1 MRKGLHFSW
10 ELRRNWLLAVVWLAL
25 TRKLGGN
32 LCEEMKAW
40 VHRYDNPHVKKISN
54 NKFLQF
60 SFKSTA
66 FNPAHNG
73 RVCSTWGNFNF
84 KTFDG
89 DIFYF
94 PGLCNYVFASHCKS
108 VYEEFNIQIRRILVE
123 KIPTLNHITMKLDG
137 VVLEIAKD
145 YVVLNGNRVQ
155 MPYSQSGVIIER
167 SSIYVKVTA
176 KIGLVFMWD
185 EEQSILLEM
194 DEKYANQTCGLCG
207 DFNGNPT
214 YDEFYSNDVKLTAV
228 QFGNM
233 QKMDGPT
240 EVCQDPMPSSPG
252 NCTDN
257 FDNICHRILTGPSF
271 FECNAMVEVN
281 KYIESCVQD
290 LCRCDQSQNSF
301 CICNTI
307 AEYSRQCAHAGGQP
321 QNWRTQELCPKTC
334 PFNMQ
339 YQECGSSC
347 SDTCTNPDRSQFCE
361 DHCMD
366 GCFCPPGTVFDDIN
380 NSGCIPLQ
388 QCSCTYNGNS
398 YAPGTSYSGQCH
410 SCTCTGGQ
418 WSCKD
423 ISCPGTCSVE
433 GGSHISTFDEKH
445 YTIHGDCSYVI
456 SKLCTDDTFT
466 VLGELRKCGL
476 TDTETCLKSV
486 VLSINGGQTIIVIKS
501 GGGVFVNWIYTQ
513 LPISAANVTMFRPSS
528 FFTIIQ
534 TNLGIQLEIQ
544 LIPIMQ
550 VYVHLDP
557 SFKDQTCGL
566 CGNFNNVQLDDFK
579 AMSGVVEG
587 TAAAFANT
595 WKTLASCPD
604 IKNNFENPC
613 SLSIENEKYAQ
624 HWCGLLTDSKG
635 PFAECHSAVNTA
647 VYHSNCMF
655 DTCNCEK
662 SEDCLCAA
670 LSSYVRACANKGV
683 FLSGWRTNICS
694 KYSTSCPKS
703 LSYSYSISS
712 CQPTCRSLSEP
723 DVTCNIKIIPVDGC
737 TCEKGTYMDEY
748 GKCVPA
754 SMCPCYYKGSP
765 VPSGEVVHE
774 NGLVCACAQGKLN
787 CIGALDPKPVCAAP
801 MVYFDCRNAT
811 VGTPGAECQ
820 KSCQTLDMLC
830 YSTQCMSGCMCP
842 AGLVSD
848 GKGNCI
854 AEEECPC
861 VHNDATYQPGE
872 KIKVDCNTCVCKNRM
887 WECSKEKCLGTCAVY
902 GDGHYV
908 TFDDK
913 RYNFNGDCEY
923 TLIQDH
929 CTMSSSVNGTF
940 RVITENI
947 PCGTTGTTCSK
958 SIKIFMGS
966 YELKLSDEHFEVVK
980 RGYGNQL
987 PYKLRYMGIYLM
999 IEINNGLILL
1009 WDKKTSIFI
1018 KLSPDFKGQVCGL
1031 CGNYDGNGINDFT
1044 TRSQSVVGDVLEFG
1058 NSWKASPTCP
1068 DAKCIKDPC
1077 SKNPYRKSWSQ
1088 KQCSIINSQVFA
1100 ACHSQVEPTRYYEA
1114 CVTDACACDAGGDCE
1129 CFCTAVAAYAQ
1140 ACSEVGVCV
1149 SWRTP
1154 SICPMFCDYY
1164 NPEGGCEWHYKA
1176 CGAPCMKTCRNPSGR
1191 CLHMLPGLEGCYPHC
1206 PANKPYFSEDEMKC
1220 VEQCGCYDGEGNYHQ
1235 PGTDFYSRE
1244 NCQKCKCS
1252 NKGVECNFD
1261 AEACYCYY
1269 EGNRYAYKDV
1279 IYNTNDGIGGCITA
1293 ICDVNGTIQ
1302 RKVTECIEP
1311 TTTPPFTFTT
1321 VPVTTKAPAT
1331 IGCVHRECVWSEWFD
1346 ISYPEF
1352 GLNNGDFETFENI
1365 RAEGHSVCKAPSEVE
1380 CRAKRFPDTP
1390 IEELNQKL
1398 ECTTSH
1404 GLICN
1409 NKDQIPP
1416 ICYNYEI
1423 KILCCSFVSC
1433 QTSTSTPTLTS
1444 GGIPTVTATSFQPTP
1459 SSKPTASTGTWGTT
1473 GESTTVPG
1481 YTTTLLP
1488 PVSLTTTI
1496 IGTTSTETPS
1506 ITSGNTPTVTAT
1518 SLQSTPFSKPTA
1530 SIGTEGTTEESTT
1543 PRSGTP
1549 TLLPPL
1555 PKTTA
1560 TTVIA
1565 STQPTTC
1572 EPKCQWTQWFDVHKP
1587 SSDRQG
1593 GDLETYE
1600 NIEAAGEKLCK
1611 KPQNIECRAEN
1622 YPEQSIDQLEQKV
1635 QCNVD
1640 LGLIC
1645 KNQDQSGKFKM
1656 CYNYQIKVYCCDD
1669 YTHCGGMTTIIATK
1683 ASSTATPPFTSQ
1695 NIPTVTATSL
1705 QSTPFSKPTA
1715 LIGTATTRT
1724 GAVTPTTT
1732 IQSTPCQPKCAWS
1745 SWLDA
1750 HEPSS
1755 AIQDGDLETYENI
1768 RAAGGEV
1775 CEKPRDIE
1783 CRAEDY
1789 PNVPIDQV
1797 GQKVQCDLEFG
1808 FVCRNEEQSGKLRKC
1823 FNYQI
1828 RVLCCDDYSHC
1839 PETTPATTTPTGS
1852 VAPPSTPSG
1861 TVTGAPPVSSLA
1873 STSPPIVW
1881 TSTEG
1886 TTLVSTSPGAT
1897 PKGETSTT
1905 GLPPIPTVTGPA
1917 TGTPASTSSTST
1929 SGTPLVTGTPPSSS
1943 TGSTPP
1949 GTKGTATSQ
1958 GTTQVSTSPGTT
1970 TPELGTTPLP
1980 PLSSTTG
1987 AVSTTRCQPKC
1998 AWSSWLDAHEPS
2010 SAIQDGDLETY
2021 ENIRAAGGE
2030 VCEKPRDIECRAEDY
2045 PDVPI
2050 DQVGQKVQCDSE
2062 FGFVC
2067 KNEEQSGKLRQCFN
2081 YQIRVLCCDDY
2092 SQCLETTPATTTPTG
2107 SVAPP
2112 STPSGTVTG
2121 APPVSSLASTSPP
2134 IVWTSTEG
2142 TTLVSTSPGATPKG
2156 ETSTTGVPPI
2166 PTVTGP
2172 ATETPASTS
2181 SAGITIITGIRTV
2194 FSLFKRHFGFLVQV
2208 LTLSVSHLLYLLHL
2222 KIGKVSKFA
2231 KLQQILKLRK
2241 NVQCNKNLGLIF
2253 HNIYRFPPIS
2263 YNYQI
2268 KILRCNPMHFPFC
2281 LIGEVIYNR
2290 TDSSGCSFHAL
2301 CSKNCEIERSQ
2312 GSCPETTTS
2321 VPTTPSATT
2330 TAESSTKGCPDADPP
2345 RKTNESWMVNN
2356 CTMAIC
2362 EGDNRIALV
2371 LPPPVEEISCASGR
2385 PPVKVYEEDRCNYH
2399 YECDCIC
2406 SGWGNSHYLTFDG
2419 THYIFHDNCTYV
2431 LVKEIVTKHK
2441 NLSVLLDNYFCDA
2454 ADGVSCPR
2462 SIIVNYDSNE
2472 ILLVSQIQKGEITN
2486 KVKLNGFCKDGIS
2499 VAIAGTNMIVEIR
2512 DILASIT
2519 FNGLTFSI
2527 KLPFNTFSH
2536 NTEGQCGTCSNDR
2549 SDECRLPNGN
2559 IASSCSEM
2567 AAFWKVPDSDKPY
2580 CEGPPTPPTP
2590 TPTPTSTQV
2599 PCRST
2604 PLCELIMSDI
2614 FAECHEVLSP
2624 TMFYENCISD
2634 SCQNSNASVPCSS
2647 LEIYASLCT
2656 DKGVCTDW
2664 RSKTHG
2670 ECCKLNTNQISE
2682 RVAEGCFCPD
2692 DKILFNSYTDIC
2704 VFAPCGTFLFRMR
2717 EEESNCQE
2725 CVCDPFSVTVQCKP
2739 LTCQTPPE
2747 TPACEKE
2754 GFVPTAVLTAEN
2766 PCCPETECRCNI
2778 SACSSVKKTCE
2789 PGYQLVS
2796 VLSEGDCCITYTCGK
2811 YSLEARAMQHNCT
2824 CCQELKSHKRE
2835 VTLTCRDGTSINYDY
2850 IYVDQCQCMSTC
2862 IS

>member
-1 MRKGLHFSW
+1 MGFGTGLRVPLW
-10 ELRRNWLLAVVWLAL
+10 VLMLAIC
-25 TRKLGGN
+25 
-32 LCEEMKAW
+32 CEEMKAW

-1244 NCQKCKCS
+1244 NS
-1252 NKGVECNFD
+1252 
-1261 AEACYCYY
+1261 CYCYY

-1321 VPVTTKAPAT
+1321 VPVTTT
-1331 IGCVHRECVWSEWFD
+1331 
-1346 ISYPEF
+1346 
-1352 GLNNGDFETFENI
+1352 
-1365 RAEGHSVCKAPSEVE
+1365 
-1380 CRAKRFPDTP
+1380 
-1390 IEELNQKL
+1390 
-1398 ECTTSH
+1398 
-1404 GLICN
+1404 
-1409 NKDQIPP
+1409 
-1416 ICYNYEI
+1416 
-1423 KILCCSFVSC
+1423 
-1433 QTSTSTPTLTS
+1433 
-1444 GGIPTVTATSFQPTP
+1444 
-1459 SSKPTASTGTWGTT
+1459 
-1473 GESTTVPG
+1473 
-1481 YTTTLLP
+1481 
-1488 PVSLTTTI
+1488 
-1496 IGTTSTETPS
+1496 
-1506 ITSGNTPTVTAT
+1506 T

-1852 VAPPSTPSG
+1852 V
-1861 TVTGAPPVSSLA
+1861 
-1873 STSPPIVW
+1873 
-1881 TSTEG
+1881 
-1886 TTLVSTSPGAT
+1886 
-1897 PKGETSTT
+1897 
-1905 GLPPIPTVTGPA
+1905 
-1917 TGTPASTSSTST
+1917 
-1929 SGTPLVTGTPPSSS
+1929 
-1943 TGSTPP
+1943 
-1949 GTKGTATSQ
+1949 GTATSQ

-2121 APPVSSLASTSPP
+2121 NT
-2134 IVWTSTEG
+2134 
-2142 TTLVSTSPGATPKG
+2142 
-2156 ETSTTGVPPI
+2156 
-2166 PTVTGP
+2166 
-2172 ATETPASTS
+2172 
-2181 SAGITIITGIRTV
+2181 
-2194 FSLFKRHFGFLVQV
+2194 FSL
-2208 LTLSVSHLLYLLHL
+2208 LL
-2222 KIGKVSKFA
+2222 F
-2231 KLQQILKLRK
+2231 Q
-2241 NVQCNKNLGLIF
+2241 
-2253 HNIYRFPPIS
+2253 
-2263 YNYQI
+2263 
-2268 KILRCNPMHFPFC
+2268 
-2281 LIGEVIYNR
+2281 
-2290 TDSSGCSFHAL
+2290 
-2301 CSKNCEIERSQ
+2301 
-2312 GSCPETTTS
+2312 
-2321 VPTTPSATT
+2321 
-2330 TAESSTKGCPDADPP
+2330 
-2345 RKTNESWMVNN
+2345 TNESWMVNN

-2486 KVKLNGFCKDGIS
+2486 KVKLNGFCKFSFTRDGIS

-2670 ECCKLNTNQISE
+2670 ECCKLHYTLPQNNELLISE
-2682 RVAEGCFCPD
+2682 
-2692 DKILFNSYTDIC
+2692 KWK
-2704 VFAPCGTFLFRMR
+2704 
-2717 EEESNCQE
+2717 SNCQE

-2766 PCCPETECRCNI
+2766 PCCPETEC
-2778 SACSSVKKTCE
+2778 SM
-2789 PGYQLVS
+2789 YLL
-2796 VLSEGDCCITYTCGK
+2796 LS

-2862 IS
+2862 IPETTTQPLFS